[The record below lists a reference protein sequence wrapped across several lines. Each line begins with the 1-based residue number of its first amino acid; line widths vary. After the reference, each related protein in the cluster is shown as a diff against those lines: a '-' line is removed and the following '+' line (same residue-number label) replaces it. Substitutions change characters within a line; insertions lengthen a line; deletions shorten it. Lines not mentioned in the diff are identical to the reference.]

1 MSDYTRLL
9 LPKSWDYSASESAN
23 SASASATA
31 AATSASNAS
40 ESATAAASS
49 AASASESA
57 TEAAASATAAASSAT
72 SASDSA
78 DSASESATAAASSAA
93 SASDSADSASE
104 SATAAA
110 TSAASASAIALGNL
124 TTVSTTWSA
133 LKTLRDAGELVA
145 GLSYRITD
153 YETTTTQADTQSAG
167 HVFDI
172 IVTADTADTL
182 NENARACLHDGDTYF
197 QYAHLEAWKLKYCLD
212 NDTNRFHWAD
222 DTDGKGVIYELE
234 DEFKNKAPYDFKN
247 IQFKRYMVTATTK
260 TATALVNTY
269 SGAHAV
275 NSISYYPQNCTLDK
289 TDYIY
294 CYTFD
299 YASGTGDYSLN
310 QLNNGSSG
318 EYAKY
323 CYKNEIAPLFITPV
337 YNGSGTTATY
347 TRKQVLNNIVFRNTT
362 TTSANYANRLTGVYA
377 HTCTFGNDCYS
388 NTFGNDCSS
397 NTFGNNCNS
406 NTFGNYCYS
415 NTFGNS
421 CTSNTFGNDCSSNT
435 FGNYCNSNTFG
446 NYCTSN
452 TFGNSCFY
460 NTADDFVLYITLA
473 DSSCYLKDFLVLDCE
488 NGTETGLCLLSSPLL
503 TTTVNW
509 QLLLY
514 SDRTSVIDSGT
525 ITLAAGASP
534 SCLVA
539 ESNYTTELDG
549 DLFCFVV
556 TYTRGAS
563 TIAVTVTN

>member
-57 TEAAASATAAASSAT
+57 TEAAASATAAASSATSASDSADSASESATAAASSAT

-397 NTFGNNCNS
+397 NTFGN
-406 NTFGNYCYS
+406 
-415 NTFGNS
+415 
-421 CTSNTFGNDCSSNT
+421 
-435 FGNYCNSNTFG
+435 YCNSNTFG

>member
-275 NSISYYPQNCTLDK
+275 NSNSYYPQNCTLDK

-377 HTCTFGNDCYS
+377 HTCTFGN
-388 NTFGNDCSS
+388 
-397 NTFGNNCNS
+397 
-406 NTFGNYCYS
+406 YC
-415 NTFGNS
+415 T
-421 CTSNTFGNDCSSNT
+421 
-435 FGNYCNSNTFG
+435 SNTFG

-452 TFGNSCFY
+452 TFGNYCYF
-460 NTADDFVLYITLA
+460 NTVDVDVLCITLA
-473 DSSCYLKDFLVLDCE
+473 DSSCYLKDFLALDCE

-509 QLLLY
+509 QLLPY
-514 SDRTSVIDSGT
+514 SDRTTVIDSGT

-539 ESNYTTELDG
+539 ESDYTTELDG

-563 TIAVTVTN
+563 TITATITN